1 MTEHEPARESLRQPS
16 PDERKPEPLTYHP
29 RYAEWRRMLEA
40 ERKANIDYPSDS
52 SHYSFEAWLKAN
64 PEPPPPPPP
73 PPPPREDKPKSRGRP
88 QQESEPQ
95 ESKSAGALP
104 KIRDDNPPSVD
115 IEYIRSTMHLMKWCK
130 YAVSAFVALPFLT
143 ATLYFLDI
151 APKGLTALA
160 AASAIF
166 GSWGLIEFHNKQ
178 SASLTR
184 SVNFSNLV
192 LSDGEYFPRLFE
204 LDAYLI
210 EFTAPLADRSTL
222 LISVHFQIPREL
234 DTSIPLSYGT
244 PPPFS
249 HLVKQLNRVIEVKLI
264 TYVQQ
269 FTEPPSRLAI
279 EDHLKHELVRF
290 QDENKVAVLRVEVPI
305 AIHVDPEKPRGVNV

>member
-1 MTEHEPARESLRQPS
+1 
-16 PDERKPEPLTYHP
+16 
-29 RYAEWRRMLEA
+29 MLEA
-40 ERKANIDYPSDS
+40 ERKADILYPSDS

-64 PEPPPPPPP
+64 PQRPTPPPP
-73 PPPPREDKPKSRGRP
+73 PPPPREDKPKSHGTP
-88 QQESEPQ
+88 QQESKPQ
-95 ESKSAGALP
+95 ESKSVAALP
-104 KIRDDNPPSVD
+104 KIRGDNPPSVD
-115 IEYIRSTMHLMKWCK
+115 IEYVRSTMSLIKWCK
-130 YAVSAFVALPFLT
+130 YAVCAFVAFPFLT
-143 ATLYFLDI
+143 ATLYSLDI
-151 APKGLTALA
+151 APKWLTALA

-184 SVNFSNLV
+184 IVNFSNLL

-234 DTSIPLSYGT
+234 DTSLPLSYGT
-244 PPPFS
+244 PPPFPN
-249 HLVKQLNRVIEVKLI
+249 LVKQLNRVIEVKLI

-279 EDHLKHELVRF
+279 EDHLNHELVRF
-290 QDENKVAVLRVEVPI
+290 QDENKIAVLRVEVPI